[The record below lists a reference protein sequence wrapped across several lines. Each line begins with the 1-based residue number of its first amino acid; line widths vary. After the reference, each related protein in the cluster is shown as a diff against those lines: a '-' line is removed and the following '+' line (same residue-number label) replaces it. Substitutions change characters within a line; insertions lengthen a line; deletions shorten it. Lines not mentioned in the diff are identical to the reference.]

1 MHIKQAEPIDIPII
15 QQLAQTIWPPT
26 FSNILSRQQI
36 EYMLQWMY
44 SNDSLCNQMQDGC
57 IFFIAYDEDLPIGFA
72 SWQKISYNEAK
83 LHKLYVL
90 PEMQGKK
97 VGFALLQK
105 TIALSQENSLQ
116 RLILNVNR
124 YNQKAIDFYLRTGF
138 KIEKEEDID
147 IGQGYFMND
156 YVMAKQLIS

>member
-26 FSNILSRQQI
+26 FANILSRQQI

-44 SNDSLCNQMQDGC
+44 SKDSLSNQMQDGC
-57 IFFIAYDEDLPIGFA
+57 IFFIAYDKAFPIGFA
-72 SWQKISYNEAK
+72 SWQKISNNEAK

-90 PEMQGKK
+90 LQMQGKK
-97 VGFALLQK
+97 VGFTLLQK
-105 TIALSQENSLQ
+105 AISLSQEKGLQ
-116 RLILNVNR
+116 RLVLNVNR
-124 YNQKAIDFYLRTGF
+124 YNVKAIDFYLRTGF

-156 YVMAKQLIS
+156 YVMVKQLIS

>member
-1 MHIKQAEPIDIPII
+1 MHIKQAEPSDIPII
-15 QQLAQTIWPPT
+15 QQLAQIIWLPT
-26 FSNILSRQQI
+26 FANILSQLQI

-44 SNDSLCNQMQDGC
+44 SEPSLSKQMQEGC
-57 IFFIAYDEDLPIGFA
+57 IFFIAYEQNFPLGFA
-72 SWQKISYNEAK
+72 SWQKLNHSEAK

-105 TIALSQENSLQ
+105 AIALSQENGLQ

-138 KIEKEEDID
+138 KIEKEEDIH
-147 IGQGYFMND
+147 IGNGYFMND
-156 YVMAKQLIS
+156 YVMVKHLTS